1 MNRLTALEKHD
12 DATEQASIR
21 RQAARPRSSAL
32 PGPPAAC
39 SSLPVPSSHWH
50 ETARSEEVMPREKRI
65 LTHLEQTII
74 RQWIKD
80 DSPEAI
86 VN

>member
-1 MNRLTALEKHD
+1 
-12 DATEQASIR
+12 
-21 RQAARPRSSAL
+21 
-32 PGPPAAC
+32 
-39 SSLPVPSSHWH
+39 
-50 ETARSEEVMPREKRI
+50 MPREKRI